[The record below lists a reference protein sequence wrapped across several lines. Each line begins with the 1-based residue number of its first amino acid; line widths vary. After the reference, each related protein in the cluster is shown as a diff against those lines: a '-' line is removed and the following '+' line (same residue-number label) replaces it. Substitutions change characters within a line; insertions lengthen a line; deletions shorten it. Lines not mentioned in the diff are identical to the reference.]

1 VEGKDQNFDP
11 ITSNLRGYSDN
22 FSNTLPEAVYRLITE
37 NYTPTYNSFA
47 STGFAPGSPTT
58 YTSLEDIH
66 NSIHVFSGGTGQTRT
81 GHMTHVPVAAFDP
94 IFWLHHKY
102 ELLPAF
108 CQTSILTFSTAMSSA
123 LLAFGRTCTQGM
135 TKVLG
140 WIPMRIMQVMVLTL
154 PPNCGLSIRTRMV
167 SIIPQTP
174 SETGDH

>member
-1 VEGKDQNFDP
+1 VEGIHQNFDP
-11 ITSNLRGYSDN
+11 ITSSLRGYGDN
-22 FSNTLPEAVYRLITE
+22 FSNTLPEAVYRLITK

-66 NSIHVFSGGTGQTRT
+66 GSIHVFTGGTGPTRT

-94 IFWLHHKY
+94 VFWLHHKY

-108 CQTSILTFSTAMSSA
+108 CQTSILTFSIAMSSA

-135 TKVLG
+135 TQVIG
-140 WIPMRIMQVMVLTL
+140 WIPMRMGQVTVLTL
-154 PPNCGLSIRTRMV
+154 PPNCGLSIRTRTV
-167 SIIPQTP
+167 FIILQMP